1 MLWRRP
7 ERTVGLML
15 AVAYITT
22 FLGSVLAG
30 VVYHA
35 GRPDGIILGYLI
47 AFVLAVVIVPFFG
60 SGPTTPP
67 TE

>member
-1 MLWRRP
+1 MLWHRP

-15 AVAYITT
+15 AVAYITI

-35 GRPDGIILGYLI
+35 GHPDGIVLGYLI
-47 AFVLAVVIVPFFG
+47 AFVIAVLIVPLFG
-60 SGPTTPP
+60 SGPETP